1 MLSRVAALVCL
12 YDPRFNLSTAGW
24 TAVATG
30 SPPLQFMFL
39 ANYHRGSPVP
49 LSDLG
54 PGPGLHGLLLPLS
67 LTDANGTVEITVLAH
82 DSDGCDTIVS
92 PSVVV
97 TVVPPSLA
105 NLAEQYAG
113 NSGLSGPNIGSTSS
127 FNVTSSACLRCT
139 KSAKSG
145 WTDCCLVVVWG
156 C

>member
-1 MLSRVAALVCL
+1 
-12 YDPRFNLSTAGW
+12 
-24 TAVATG
+24 VATG

-39 ANYHRGSPVP
+39 ANYRKGSPVP

-54 PGPGLHGLLLPLS
+54 PGPGLPGLLLPLS

-105 NLAEQYAG
+105 NLAEQYAVNG
-113 NSGLSGPNIGSTSS
+113 GLSGPNIGSTSS
-127 FNVTSSACLRCT
+127 FNVTSSACLRCIE
-139 KSAKSG
+139 SAKSG